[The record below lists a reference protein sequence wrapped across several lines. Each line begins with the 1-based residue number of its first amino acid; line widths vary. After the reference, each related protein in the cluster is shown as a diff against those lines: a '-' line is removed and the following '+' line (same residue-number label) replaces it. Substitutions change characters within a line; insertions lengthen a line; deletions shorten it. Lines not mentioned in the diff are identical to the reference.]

1 MPGGTQTGPHMA
13 PGLGGQ
19 PQTPEKHRARPA
31 DGMVRSWGQPAPT
44 PVTCVV
50 GRAQA
55 GVVGGPGHAGAPVL
69 TAVLLAGVTD
79 GVAARALKTR
89 CTQAPT
95 RQNPAFLRVI
105 PPKPP
110 VHNLGT
116 EHACTRGLWGAG
128 SCARLPCSCPGSGV
142 VQPGREL
149 GEDAELP
156 RQRAER
162 GHLAREAGRL
172 HSSPPPAAQWLFS
185 AANCTPVP
193 RKASSIRGSKG

>member
-1 MPGGTQTGPHMA
+1 MQGGTQTGPHTA

-31 DGMVRSWGQPAPT
+31 DGMARPWGQLAPT
-44 PVTCVV
+44 AVTCVA

-95 RQNPAFLRVI
+95 RQKPEFLGVM
-105 PPKPP
+105 PPKSPA
-110 VHNLGT
+110 HDLGT
-116 EHACTRGLWGAG
+116 EHTCARGLRGAG
-128 SCARLPCSCPGSGV
+128 PRAPLPCSCPGSGA
-142 VQPGREL
+142 VQPGRAL

-172 HSSPPPAAQWLFS
+172 HGPPPPAAQRLFS
-185 AANCTPVP
+185 AANCAPVP